1 MKLPLAMS
9 VIVFA
14 ALSAAPSFAANQT
27 IGLNAAADCASAAQA
42 QSRNLPVPSGRQDAI
57 ATCSMALDGMLS
69 KSNRTATLA
78 NRGMLE
84 AAANH
89 SSAALADFNAALSRD
104 PSLADVYVNR
114 GAALLRA
121 GHYGEARAD
130 FDHALNLKTS
140 NAAVAYLDRGMAQEK
155 SGDVAAAY
163 RDYKQALQIAP
174 DFEPAKVELARFHVA
189 SDRVASR

>member
-1 MKLPLAMS
+1 MKSYLAMS
-9 VIVFA
+9 VLVFA
-14 ALSAAPSFAANQT
+14 ALSTAPSFAANQT
-27 IGLNAAADCASAAQA
+27 IGLNQAADCASAAQA
-42 QSRNLPVPSGRQDAI
+42 QSHNLPVPSGRQNAI
-57 ATCSMALDGMLS
+57 AACSMALDGMLS

-84 AAANH
+84 AASDR
-89 SSAALADFNAALSRD
+89 SSDALADFNAALARD

-121 GHYGEARAD
+121 GHYGEARSD
-130 FDHALNLKTS
+130 FDHALSLKTS

-174 DFEPAKVELARFHVA
+174 DFQPAKVELARFHVA